1 MAFENIELV
10 DRDYENCSKEA
21 MPRQIKTRSLSFR
34 NIVEK
39 FRQFRIRRLERKM
52 EKIVDKTLSSDYS
65 KRKIADKLMSKSLK
79 LARLEEKIRILQKE
93 NVPSKFV
100 KSRAIKLRNYMMEN
114 TVKSAAGLYFVD
126 LDDSDVLGFVS
137 ADESALNNPESIAE
151 ADVPVEAPAVE
162 DNNSIDL
169 SSQVIDRDSLTDSIN
184 NEFSNL
190 ENGNELDSEGINND
204 TVSSVIENS
213 LSDVGNNSIN
223 DIVIP
228 EEGNNNNN
236 NNLVSALKDIGVVPE
251 EEGNITVSEATD
263 NPELN
268 NSVVVPEEEGNIT
281 VSEATDNPELNNSV
295 VAPEKEGNITV
306 SEATDNPELN
316 NSVVAPEEEGNKTVS
331 EATDNPELNNSV
343 VVPEVAPTI
352 EETATDTNNEI
363 SKETVES
370 VINDTLVDV
379 SDDVKDDGATFVSP
393 EEVSMVV
400 GNNDI
405 ADQADSSESIED
417 SLSED
422 VSTVVSEDT
431 ISDKN
436 ADEEAISSDKIK
448 QFMDSAFKNVSKSE
462 VSNVNP
468 EKFDENG
475 GIRFKHHYTPMTDA
489 EIAESRNKINSL
501 EDFVPEKNDEAIANL
516 FTSLGDSSTESD
528 DRSMPVIVESRV
540 DEAGDENGITD
551 YTFEDSSSVEVE
563 PEKED
568 SDAAVIDVSETR
580 QSKISEFN
588 KLKDKILEL
597 REKSSAVSKDKIDA
611 QTSAREIALKAEEAK
626 KKAEQSDAD
635 LQNKVEQMRRYCEGL
650 EQDCENTIRETS
662 QIQDDIKNNSSII
675 EMQED
680 KYDENTRMIDE
691 IDRLMGSEEISGPR
705 KK

>member
-65 KRKIADKLMSKSLK
+65 KSKIADKLMSKSLK

-93 NVPSKFV
+93 NIPSKFV

-213 LSDVGNNSIN
+213 LSDVDNNSIN

-228 EEGNNNNN
+228 EENNN

-251 EEGNITVSEATD
+251 EEGNR
-263 NPELN
+263 
-268 NSVVVPEEEGNIT
+268 
-281 VSEATDNPELNNSV
+281 
-295 VAPEKEGNITV
+295 
-306 SEATDNPELN
+306 
-316 NSVVAPEEEGNKTVS
+316 TVS

-379 SDDVKDDGATFVSP
+379 ADDVKDDGATFVSP

-400 GNNDI
+400 GNNDV
-405 ADQADSSESIED
+405 AEQVDTSESIDDSLNEDISTVGPEDIKSDENVEFVED
-417 SLSED
+417 S
-422 VSTVVSEDT
+422 
-431 ISDKN
+431 KG
-436 ADEEAISSDKIK
+436 DEINSDKIK
-448 QFMDSAFKNVSKSE
+448 EFMDSAFRNVSKSE
-462 VSNVNP
+462 ASAINP

-475 GIRFKHHYTPMTDA
+475 GIRFKYHYTPMTDD
-489 EIAESRNKINSL
+489 EIAESREKINSL

-516 FTSLGDSSTESD
+516 FTSLGDSTTESD
-528 DRSMPVIVESRV
+528 DRSMPVIVESRSDDV
-540 DEAGDENGITD
+540 ETEKDIAD
-551 YTFEDSSSVEVE
+551 YTFEDTSSVEVE

-626 KKAEQSDAD
+626 KKAEKSDAD

>member
-65 KRKIADKLMSKSLK
+65 KSKIADKLMSKSLK

-93 NVPSKFV
+93 NIPSKFV

-184 NEFSNL
+184 NEFNNL

-213 LSDVGNNSIN
+213 LSDVDNNSIN

-228 EEGNNNNN
+228 EENNN

-251 EEGNITVSEATD
+251 EEGN
-263 NPELN
+263 
-268 NSVVVPEEEGNIT
+268 
-281 VSEATDNPELNNSV
+281 
-295 VAPEKEGNITV
+295 
-306 SEATDNPELN
+306 
-316 NSVVAPEEEGNKTVS
+316 KTVS
-331 EATDNPELNNSV
+331 EAIDNPELNNSV

-379 SDDVKDDGATFVSP
+379 ADDVKDDGATFVSP

-400 GNNDI
+400 GNNDV
-405 ADQADSSESIED
+405 AEQVDTSESIDDSLNEDISTVGPEDIKSDENVEFVED
-417 SLSED
+417 S
-422 VSTVVSEDT
+422 
-431 ISDKN
+431 KG
-436 ADEEAISSDKIK
+436 DEINSDKIK
-448 QFMDSAFKNVSKSE
+448 EFMDSAFRNVSKSE
-462 VSNVNP
+462 ASAINP

-475 GIRFKHHYTPMTDA
+475 GIRFKYHYTPMTDD
-489 EIAESRNKINSL
+489 EIAESREKINSL

-516 FTSLGDSSTESD
+516 FTSLGDSTTESD
-528 DRSMPVIVESRV
+528 DRSMPVIVESRSDDV
-540 DEAGDENGITD
+540 ETEKDIAD
-551 YTFEDSSSVEVE
+551 YTFEDTSSVEVE

>member
-213 LSDVGNNSIN
+213 LSDVDNNSIN

-251 EEGNITVSEATD
+251 EEGN
-263 NPELN
+263 
-268 NSVVVPEEEGNIT
+268 
-281 VSEATDNPELNNSV
+281 
-295 VAPEKEGNITV
+295 
-306 SEATDNPELN
+306 
-316 NSVVAPEEEGNKTVS
+316 KTVS
-331 EATDNPELNNSV
+331 EAIDNPELNNSV

-379 SDDVKDDGATFVSP
+379 ADDVKDDGATFVSP

-400 GNNDI
+400 GNNDV
-405 ADQADSSESIED
+405 AEQVDTSESIDDSLNEDISTVGPEDIKSDENVEFVED
-417 SLSED
+417 S
-422 VSTVVSEDT
+422 
-431 ISDKN
+431 KG
-436 ADEEAISSDKIK
+436 DEINSDKIK
-448 QFMDSAFKNVSKSE
+448 EFMDSAFRNVSKSE
-462 VSNVNP
+462 ASAINP

-475 GIRFKHHYTPMTDA
+475 GIRFKYHYTPMTDD
-489 EIAESRNKINSL
+489 EIAESREKINSL

>member
-1 MAFENIELV
+1 MMLLRQDINDNFLNLFTKVLENE
-10 DRDYENCSKEA
+10 
-21 MPRQIKTRSLSFR
+21 P
-34 NIVEK
+34 
-39 FRQFRIRRLERKM
+39 
-52 EKIVDKTLSSDYS
+52 
-65 KRKIADKLMSKSLK
+65 
-79 LARLEEKIRILQKE
+79 
-93 NVPSKFV
+93 
-100 KSRAIKLRNYMMEN
+100 
-114 TVKSAAGLYFVD
+114 
-126 LDDSDVLGFVS
+126 
-137 ADESALNNPESIAE
+137 
-151 ADVPVEAPAVE
+151 
-162 DNNSIDL
+162 
-169 SSQVIDRDSLTDSIN
+169 
-184 NEFSNL
+184 L
-190 ENGNELDSEGINND
+190 ENGNKLDSEGINND

-236 NNLVSALKDIGVVPE
+236 NLVSALKDIGVVPE
-251 EEGNITVSEATD
+251 E
-263 NPELN
+263 
-268 NSVVVPEEEGNIT
+268 
-281 VSEATDNPELNNSV
+281 
-295 VAPEKEGNITV
+295 EGNITV

-400 GNNDI
+400 GNNDV
-405 ADQADSSESIED
+405 AEQVDTSESIDDSLNEDISTVGPEDIKSDENVEFVED
-417 SLSED
+417 S
-422 VSTVVSEDT
+422 
-431 ISDKN
+431 KG
-436 ADEEAISSDKIK
+436 DEINSDKIK
-448 QFMDSAFKNVSKSE
+448 EFMDSAFRNVSKSE
-462 VSNVNP
+462 ASAINP

-475 GIRFKHHYTPMTDA
+475 GIRFKYHYTPMTDD
-489 EIAESRNKINSL
+489 EIAESREKINSL
-501 EDFVPEKNDEAIANL
+501 EDFVPKKQSNEAIADIFATLAGNAN
-516 FTSLGDSSTESD
+516 GQ
-528 DRSMPVIVESRV
+528 RSIPVIVESRSDDV
-540 DEAGDENGITD
+540 ETEKDIAD
-551 YTFEDSSSVEVE
+551 YTFEDTSSVEVE

>member
-65 KRKIADKLMSKSLK
+65 KSKIADKLMSKSLK

-93 NVPSKFV
+93 NIPSKFV

-184 NEFSNL
+184 NEFNNL

-213 LSDVGNNSIN
+213 LSDVDNNSIN

-251 EEGNITVSEATD
+251 E
-263 NPELN
+263 
-268 NSVVVPEEEGNIT
+268 
-281 VSEATDNPELNNSV
+281 
-295 VAPEKEGNITV
+295 EGNITV

>member
-34 NIVEK
+34 NIVDT

-52 EKIVDKTLSSDYS
+52 EKIVDKTLSYDYS
-65 KRKIADKLMSKSLK
+65 KSKLADKLMSKSLK
-79 LARLEEKIRILQKE
+79 LAKFEEKIRILQRE
-93 NVPSKFV
+93 NVPSRFV

-126 LDDSDVLGFVS
+126 LDDSDVLRFVS
-137 ADESALNNPESIAE
+137 ADEGALNNSESVAK
-151 ADVPVEAPAVE
+151 ADIPVEVPADE

-169 SSQVIDRDSLTDSIN
+169 SSQVIDRESLTDSIN
-184 NEFSNL
+184 NEFNNL
-190 ENGNELDSEGINND
+190 ENGDELDSEKINND

-213 LSDVGNNSIN
+213 LSNVDNNSIN
-223 DIVIP
+223 DIVVP
-228 EEGNNNNN
+228 EGND
-236 NNLVSALKDIGVVPE
+236 NNLVSALKDIGVVTE
-251 EEGNITVSEATD
+251 EEDRPVFEVTD
-263 NPELN
+263 NPEF
-268 NSVVVPEEEGNIT
+268 S
-281 VSEATDNPELNNSV
+281 D
-295 VAPEKEGNITV
+295 
-306 SEATDNPELN
+306 
-316 NSVVAPEEEGNKTVS
+316 
-331 EATDNPELNNSV
+331 SV

-352 EETATDTNNEI
+352 EEIAADTNNEI

-379 SDDVKDDGATFVSP
+379 SDDVKDDGLTFVSP

-400 GNNDI
+400 GKNDT
-405 ADQADSSESIED
+405 AEQVDASESID
-417 SLSED
+417 NSLSED
-422 VSTVVSEDT
+422 ISTITSEEPKVEEN
-431 ISDKN
+431 SDFAKFLY
-436 ADEEAISSDKIK
+436 DSKEENIDSEKIK
-448 QFMDSAFKNVSKSE
+448 QFMEEAFKNVSKSE

-475 GIRFKHHYTPMTDA
+475 GIRFKYHYTPMTDA
-489 EIAESRNKINSL
+489 EIVESRDKIDSL
-501 EDFVPEKNDEAIANL
+501 KDFVPKKSDEVIANI
-516 FTSLGDSSTESD
+516 FNSLNDSPAEDERT
-528 DRSMPVIVESRV
+528 MPVIVEPRTE
-540 DEAGDENGITD
+540 EAGDENEITD
-551 YTFEDSSSVEVE
+551 YTFEDASSVDFET
-563 PEKED
+563 EKD
-568 SDAAVIDVSETR
+568 DTDADVIDVSETR

-611 QTSAREIALKAEEAK
+611 QTSAREIAIKVEEAR
-626 KKAEQSDAD
+626 KKAEKSDAD

-650 EQDCENTIRETS
+650 EQDCENTIRETN

-691 IDRLMGSEEISGPR
+691 IDRLMASEEISGP
-705 KK
+705 KIK

>member
-34 NIVEK
+34 NIVDT

-52 EKIVDKTLSSDYS
+52 EKIVDKTLSYDYS
-65 KRKIADKLMSKSLK
+65 KSKLADKLMSKSLK
-79 LARLEEKIRILQKE
+79 LAKFEEKIRILQRE
-93 NVPSKFV
+93 NVPSRFV

-126 LDDSDVLGFVS
+126 LDDSDVLRFVS
-137 ADESALNNPESIAE
+137 ADEGALNNSESVAK
-151 ADVPVEAPAVE
+151 ADIPVEVPADE

-169 SSQVIDRDSLTDSIN
+169 SSQVIDRESLTDSIN
-184 NEFSNL
+184 NEFNNL
-190 ENGNELDSEGINND
+190 ENGDELDSEKINND

-213 LSDVGNNSIN
+213 LSNVDNNSIN
-223 DIVIP
+223 DIVVP
-228 EEGNNNNN
+228 EGND
-236 NNLVSALKDIGVVPE
+236 NNLVSALKDIGVVTE
-251 EEGNITVSEATD
+251 EEERPVFEVTD
-263 NPELN
+263 NPEF
-268 NSVVVPEEEGNIT
+268 S
-281 VSEATDNPELNNSV
+281 D
-295 VAPEKEGNITV
+295 
-306 SEATDNPELN
+306 
-316 NSVVAPEEEGNKTVS
+316 
-331 EATDNPELNNSV
+331 SV

-352 EETATDTNNEI
+352 EEIAADTNNEI

-379 SDDVKDDGATFVSP
+379 SDDVKDDGLTFVSP

-400 GNNDI
+400 GKNDT
-405 ADQADSSESIED
+405 AEQVDASESID
-417 SLSED
+417 NSLSED
-422 VSTVVSEDT
+422 ISTITSEEPKVEEN
-431 ISDKN
+431 SDFAKFLY
-436 ADEEAISSDKIK
+436 DSKEENIDSEKIK
-448 QFMDSAFKNVSKSE
+448 QFMEEAFKNVSKSE

-475 GIRFKHHYTPMTDA
+475 GIRFKYHYTPMTDA
-489 EIAESRNKINSL
+489 EIVESRDKIDSLKDFAPKKTDEGIANIFNSL
-501 EDFVPEKNDEAIANL
+501 NDSPAEDER
-516 FTSLGDSSTESD
+516 T
-528 DRSMPVIVESRV
+528 MPVIVEPRTE
-540 DEAGDENGITD
+540 EAGDENEITD
-551 YTFEDSSSVEVE
+551 YTFEDASSVDFET
-563 PEKED
+563 EKD
-568 SDAAVIDVSETR
+568 DTDADVIDVSETR

-611 QTSAREIALKAEEAK
+611 QTSAREIAIKAEEAR
-626 KKAEQSDAD
+626 KKAEKSDAD

-650 EQDCENTIRETS
+650 EQDCENTIRETN

-691 IDRLMGSEEISGPR
+691 IDRLMASEEISGP
-705 KK
+705 KIK

>member
-65 KRKIADKLMSKSLK
+65 KSKIADKLMSKSLK

-93 NVPSKFV
+93 NIPSKFV

-184 NEFSNL
+184 NEFNNL

-213 LSDVGNNSIN
+213 LSDVDNNSIN

-228 EEGNNNNN
+228 EENNN
-236 NNLVSALKDIGVVPE
+236 NNLASALKDIGVVPE
-251 EEGNITVSEATD
+251 EEGNR
-263 NPELN
+263 
-268 NSVVVPEEEGNIT
+268 
-281 VSEATDNPELNNSV
+281 
-295 VAPEKEGNITV
+295 
-306 SEATDNPELN
+306 
-316 NSVVAPEEEGNKTVS
+316 TVS

-379 SDDVKDDGATFVSP
+379 ADDVKDDGATFVSP

-400 GNNDI
+400 GNNDV
-405 ADQADSSESIED
+405 AEQVDTSESIDDSLNEDISTVGPEDIKSDENVEFVED
-417 SLSED
+417 S
-422 VSTVVSEDT
+422 
-431 ISDKN
+431 KG
-436 ADEEAISSDKIK
+436 DEINSDKIK
-448 QFMDSAFKNVSKSE
+448 EFMDSAFRNVSKSE
-462 VSNVNP
+462 ASAINP

-475 GIRFKHHYTPMTDA
+475 GIRFKYHYTPMTDD
-489 EIAESRNKINSL
+489 EIAESREKINSL

-516 FTSLGDSSTESD
+516 FTSLGDSTTESD
-528 DRSMPVIVESRV
+528 DRSMPVIVESRSDDV
-540 DEAGDENGITD
+540 ETEKDIAD
-551 YTFEDSSSVEVE
+551 YTFEDTSSVEVE

-626 KKAEQSDAD
+626 KKAEKSDAD

>member
-65 KRKIADKLMSKSLK
+65 KSKIADKLMSKSLK

-93 NVPSKFV
+93 NIPSKFV

-213 LSDVGNNSIN
+213 LSDVDNNSIN

-228 EEGNNNNN
+228 KENNN

-251 EEGNITVSEATD
+251 EEGNR
-263 NPELN
+263 
-268 NSVVVPEEEGNIT
+268 
-281 VSEATDNPELNNSV
+281 
-295 VAPEKEGNITV
+295 
-306 SEATDNPELN
+306 
-316 NSVVAPEEEGNKTVS
+316 TVS

-379 SDDVKDDGATFVSP
+379 ADDVKDDGATFVSP

-400 GNNDI
+400 GNNDV
-405 ADQADSSESIED
+405 AEQVDTSESIDDSLNEDISTVGPEDIKSDENVEFVED
-417 SLSED
+417 S
-422 VSTVVSEDT
+422 
-431 ISDKN
+431 KG
-436 ADEEAISSDKIK
+436 DEINSDKIK
-448 QFMDSAFKNVSKSE
+448 EFMDSAFRNVSKSE
-462 VSNVNP
+462 ASAINP

-475 GIRFKHHYTPMTDA
+475 GIRFKYHYTPMTDD
-489 EIAESRNKINSL
+489 EIAESREKINSL

-516 FTSLGDSSTESD
+516 FTSLGDSTTESD
-528 DRSMPVIVESRV
+528 DRSMPVIVESRSDDV
-540 DEAGDENGITD
+540 ETEKDIAD
-551 YTFEDSSSVEVE
+551 YTFEDTSSVEVE

>member
-65 KRKIADKLMSKSLK
+65 KSKIADKLMSKSLK

-93 NVPSKFV
+93 NIPSKFV

-184 NEFSNL
+184 NEFNNL

-213 LSDVGNNSIN
+213 LSGVDNNSIN

-228 EEGNNNNN
+228 EENP
-236 NNLVSALKDIGVVPE
+236 NNLASALKDIGVVPE
-251 EEGNITVSEATD
+251 EEGNR
-263 NPELN
+263 
-268 NSVVVPEEEGNIT
+268 
-281 VSEATDNPELNNSV
+281 
-295 VAPEKEGNITV
+295 
-306 SEATDNPELN
+306 
-316 NSVVAPEEEGNKTVS
+316 TVS

>member
-65 KRKIADKLMSKSLK
+65 KSKIADKLMSKSLK

-93 NVPSKFV
+93 NIPSKFV

-213 LSDVGNNSIN
+213 LSDVDNNSIN

-228 EEGNNNNN
+228 EEKNNNN

-251 EEGNITVSEATD
+251 EEGNR
-263 NPELN
+263 
-268 NSVVVPEEEGNIT
+268 
-281 VSEATDNPELNNSV
+281 
-295 VAPEKEGNITV
+295 
-306 SEATDNPELN
+306 
-316 NSVVAPEEEGNKTVS
+316 TVS

-379 SDDVKDDGATFVSP
+379 ADDVKDDGATFVSP

-400 GNNDI
+400 GNNDV
-405 ADQADSSESIED
+405 AEQVDTSESIDDSLNEDISTVGPEDIKSDENVEFVED
-417 SLSED
+417 S
-422 VSTVVSEDT
+422 
-431 ISDKN
+431 KG
-436 ADEEAISSDKIK
+436 DEINSDKIK
-448 QFMDSAFKNVSKSE
+448 EFMDSAFRNVSKSE
-462 VSNVNP
+462 ASAINP

-475 GIRFKHHYTPMTDA
+475 GIRFKYHYTPMTDD
-489 EIAESRNKINSL
+489 EIAESREKINSL

-516 FTSLGDSSTESD
+516 FTSLGDSTTESD
-528 DRSMPVIVESRV
+528 DRSMPVIVESRSDDV
-540 DEAGDENGITD
+540 ETEKDIAD
-551 YTFEDSSSVEVE
+551 YTFEDTSSVEVE

-626 KKAEQSDAD
+626 KKAEKSDAD

>member
-65 KRKIADKLMSKSLK
+65 KSKIADKLMSKSLK

-93 NVPSKFV
+93 NIPSKFV

-184 NEFSNL
+184 NEFNNL
-190 ENGNELDSEGINND
+190 ENCNKLDSEGINND

-213 LSDVGNNSIN
+213 LSDVDNNSIN

-228 EEGNNNNN
+228 EEKNNNNNN

-251 EEGNITVSEATD
+251 EEGN
-263 NPELN
+263 
-268 NSVVVPEEEGNIT
+268 
-281 VSEATDNPELNNSV
+281 
-295 VAPEKEGNITV
+295 
-306 SEATDNPELN
+306 
-316 NSVVAPEEEGNKTVS
+316 KTVS
-331 EATDNPELNNSV
+331 EAIDNPELNNSV

-379 SDDVKDDGATFVSP
+379 ADDVKDDGATFVSP

-400 GNNDI
+400 GNNDV
-405 ADQADSSESIED
+405 AEQVDTSESIDDSLNEDISTVGPEDIKSDENVEFVED
-417 SLSED
+417 S
-422 VSTVVSEDT
+422 
-431 ISDKN
+431 KG
-436 ADEEAISSDKIK
+436 DEINSDKIK
-448 QFMDSAFKNVSKSE
+448 EFMDSAFRNVSKSE
-462 VSNVNP
+462 ASAINP

-475 GIRFKHHYTPMTDA
+475 GIRFKYHYTPMTDD
-489 EIAESRNKINSL
+489 EIAESREKINSL

-516 FTSLGDSSTESD
+516 FTSLGDSTTESD
-528 DRSMPVIVESRV
+528 DRSMPVIVESRSDDV
-540 DEAGDENGITD
+540 ETEKDIAD
-551 YTFEDSSSVEVE
+551 YTFEDTSSVEVE

>member
-65 KRKIADKLMSKSLK
+65 KSKIADKLMSKSLK

-93 NVPSKFV
+93 NIPSKFV

-184 NEFSNL
+184 NEFNNL

-213 LSDVGNNSIN
+213 LSDVDNNSIN

-228 EEGNNNNN
+228 EENNN
-236 NNLVSALKDIGVVPE
+236 NNLASALKDIGVVPE
-251 EEGNITVSEATD
+251 EEGNR
-263 NPELN
+263 
-268 NSVVVPEEEGNIT
+268 
-281 VSEATDNPELNNSV
+281 
-295 VAPEKEGNITV
+295 
-306 SEATDNPELN
+306 
-316 NSVVAPEEEGNKTVS
+316 TVS

-379 SDDVKDDGATFVSP
+379 ADDVKDDGATFVSP

-400 GNNDI
+400 GNNDV
-405 ADQADSSESIED
+405 AEQVDTSESIDDSLNEDISTVGPEDIKSDENVEFVED
-417 SLSED
+417 S
-422 VSTVVSEDT
+422 
-431 ISDKN
+431 KG
-436 ADEEAISSDKIK
+436 DEINSDKIK
-448 QFMDSAFKNVSKSE
+448 EFMDSAFRNVSKSE
-462 VSNVNP
+462 ASAINP

-475 GIRFKHHYTPMTDA
+475 GIRFKYHYTPMTDD
-489 EIAESRNKINSL
+489 EIAESREKINSL

>member
-184 NEFSNL
+184 NEFNNL
-190 ENGNELDSEGINND
+190 ENGNKLDSEGINND

-228 EEGNNNNN
+228 EEGNNN

-268 NSVVVPEEEGNIT
+268 NSVVVPEE
-281 VSEATDNPELNNSV
+281 
-295 VAPEKEGNITV
+295 EGNITV

-370 VINDTLVDV
+370 VINDTLVDA

-405 ADQADSSESIED
+405 ADQVDSSESIED
-417 SLSED
+417 SLSEG

-501 EDFVPEKNDEAIANL
+501 VDFVPKKQSNEAIADIFATLAGNAN
-516 FTSLGDSSTESD
+516 GQ
-528 DRSMPVIVESRV
+528 RSIPVIVESRSDDV
-540 DEAGDENGITD
+540 ETEKDIAD
-551 YTFEDSSSVEVE
+551 YTFEDTSSIEIES
-563 PEKED
+563 EKDET
-568 SDAAVIDVSETR
+568 DAAVIDVSDSR

-588 KLKDKILEL
+588 KLKDKILQL
-597 REKSSAVSKDKIDA
+597 KEKSSTVSRDKIDA
-611 QTSAREIALKAEEAK
+611 QTSAREIAIRAEDAK
-626 KKAEQSDAD
+626 KKAAQSDAD
-635 LQNKVEQMRRYCEGL
+635 LQSKVEQMRRYCEGL
-650 EQDCENTIRETS
+650 EQDCENTIKET
-662 QIQDDIKNNSSII
+662 QQLQDDIRNNTSII
-675 EMQED
+675 EKQED
-680 KYDENTRMIDE
+680 KYDENIRMIGE
-691 IDRLMGSEEISGPR
+691 IDRLMGSEEVSGPR

>member
-65 KRKIADKLMSKSLK
+65 KSKIADKLMSKSLK

-93 NVPSKFV
+93 NIPSKFV

-184 NEFSNL
+184 NEFNNL

-213 LSDVGNNSIN
+213 LSDVDNNSIN

-228 EEGNNNNN
+228 EEKNNNNNN

-251 EEGNITVSEATD
+251 EEGN
-263 NPELN
+263 
-268 NSVVVPEEEGNIT
+268 
-281 VSEATDNPELNNSV
+281 
-295 VAPEKEGNITV
+295 
-306 SEATDNPELN
+306 
-316 NSVVAPEEEGNKTVS
+316 KTVS
-331 EATDNPELNNSV
+331 EAIDNPELNNSV

-363 SKETVES
+363 SKETLES

-400 GNNDI
+400 GNNDV
-405 ADQADSSESIED
+405 AEQVDTSESIDDSLNEDISTVGPEDIKSDENVEFVED
-417 SLSED
+417 S
-422 VSTVVSEDT
+422 
-431 ISDKN
+431 KG
-436 ADEEAISSDKIK
+436 DEINSDKIK
-448 QFMDSAFKNVSKSE
+448 EFMDSAFRNVSKSE
-462 VSNVNP
+462 ASAINP

-475 GIRFKHHYTPMTDA
+475 GIRFKYHYTPMTDD
-489 EIAESRNKINSL
+489 EIAESREKINSL

-516 FTSLGDSSTESD
+516 FTSLGDSTTESD
-528 DRSMPVIVESRV
+528 DRSMPVIVESRSDDV
-540 DEAGDENGITD
+540 ETEKDIAD
-551 YTFEDSSSVEVE
+551 YTFEDTSSVEVE

-626 KKAEQSDAD
+626 EKAEQSDAD

>member
-65 KRKIADKLMSKSLK
+65 KSKIADKLMSKSLK

-93 NVPSKFV
+93 NIPSKFV

-184 NEFSNL
+184 NEFNNL

-213 LSDVGNNSIN
+213 LSDVDNNSIN

-228 EEGNNNNN
+228 EEKNNNNNN

-251 EEGNITVSEATD
+251 EEGNR
-263 NPELN
+263 
-268 NSVVVPEEEGNIT
+268 T

-400 GNNDI
+400 GNNDV
-405 ADQADSSESIED
+405 AEQVDTSESIDDSLNEDISTVGPEDIKSDENVEFVED
-417 SLSED
+417 S
-422 VSTVVSEDT
+422 
-431 ISDKN
+431 KG
-436 ADEEAISSDKIK
+436 DEINSDKIK
-448 QFMDSAFKNVSKSE
+448 EFMDSAFRNVSKSE
-462 VSNVNP
+462 ASAINP

-475 GIRFKHHYTPMTDA
+475 GIRFKYHYTPMTDD
-489 EIAESRNKINSL
+489 EIAESREKINSL

-516 FTSLGDSSTESD
+516 FTSLGDSTTESD
-528 DRSMPVIVESRV
+528 DRSMPVIVESRSDDV
-540 DEAGDENGITD
+540 ETEKDIAD
-551 YTFEDSSSVEVE
+551 YTFEDTSSVEVE

>member
-65 KRKIADKLMSKSLK
+65 KSKIADKLMSKSLK

-93 NVPSKFV
+93 NIPSKFV

-184 NEFSNL
+184 NEFNNL

-213 LSDVGNNSIN
+213 LSDVDNNSIN

-228 EEGNNNNN
+228 KENNN

-251 EEGNITVSEATD
+251 EEGN
-263 NPELN
+263 
-268 NSVVVPEEEGNIT
+268 
-281 VSEATDNPELNNSV
+281 
-295 VAPEKEGNITV
+295 
-306 SEATDNPELN
+306 
-316 NSVVAPEEEGNKTVS
+316 KTVS
-331 EATDNPELNNSV
+331 EAIDNPELNNSV

-379 SDDVKDDGATFVSP
+379 ADDVKDDGATFVSP

-400 GNNDI
+400 GNNDV
-405 ADQADSSESIED
+405 AEQVDTSESIDDSLNEDISTVGPEDIKSDENVEFVED
-417 SLSED
+417 S
-422 VSTVVSEDT
+422 
-431 ISDKN
+431 KG
-436 ADEEAISSDKIK
+436 DEINSDKIK
-448 QFMDSAFKNVSKSE
+448 EFMDSAFRNVSKSE
-462 VSNVNP
+462 ASAINP

-475 GIRFKHHYTPMTDA
+475 GIRFKYHYTPMTDD
-489 EIAESRNKINSL
+489 EIAESREKINSL

-516 FTSLGDSSTESD
+516 FTSLGDSTTESD
-528 DRSMPVIVESRV
+528 DRSMPVIVESRSDDV
-540 DEAGDENGITD
+540 ETEKDIAD
-551 YTFEDSSSVEVE
+551 YTFEDTSSVEVE

>member
-184 NEFSNL
+184 NEFNNL
-190 ENGNELDSEGINND
+190 ENGNKLDSEGINND

-236 NNLVSALKDIGVVPE
+236 LVSALKDIGVVPE
-251 EEGNITVSEATD
+251 EEGNI
-263 NPELN
+263 
-268 NSVVVPEEEGNIT
+268 
-281 VSEATDNPELNNSV
+281 
-295 VAPEKEGNITV
+295 
-306 SEATDNPELN
+306 
-316 NSVVAPEEEGNKTVS
+316 TVS

-370 VINDTLVDV
+370 VINDTLVDA

-405 ADQADSSESIED
+405 ADQVDSSESIED
-417 SLSED
+417 SLSEG

-501 EDFVPEKNDEAIANL
+501 VDFVPKKQSNEAIADIFATLAGNAN
-516 FTSLGDSSTESD
+516 GQ
-528 DRSMPVIVESRV
+528 RSIPVIVESRSDDV
-540 DEAGDENGITD
+540 ETEKDIAD
-551 YTFEDSSSVEVE
+551 YTFEDTSSIEIES
-563 PEKED
+563 EKDET
-568 SDAAVIDVSETR
+568 DAAVIDVSDSR

-588 KLKDKILEL
+588 KLKDKILQL
-597 REKSSAVSKDKIDA
+597 KEKSSTVSRDKIDA
-611 QTSAREIALKAEEAK
+611 QTSAREIAIRAEDAK
-626 KKAEQSDAD
+626 KKAAQSDAD
-635 LQNKVEQMRRYCEGL
+635 LQSKVEQMRRYCEGL
-650 EQDCENTIRETS
+650 EQDCENTIKET
-662 QIQDDIKNNSSII
+662 QQLQDDIRNNTSII
-675 EMQED
+675 EKQED
-680 KYDENTRMIDE
+680 KYDENIRMIGE
-691 IDRLMGSEEISGPR
+691 IDRLMGSEEVSGPR

>member
-93 NVPSKFV
+93 NIPSKFV

-184 NEFSNL
+184 NEFNNL

-236 NNLVSALKDIGVVPE
+236 LVSALKDIGVVPE
-251 EEGNITVSEATD
+251 EEGNR
-263 NPELN
+263 
-268 NSVVVPEEEGNIT
+268 T

-295 VAPEKEGNITV
+295 VAPEEEGNITV

-379 SDDVKDDGATFVSP
+379 ADDVKDDGATFVSP

-400 GNNDI
+400 GNNDV
-405 ADQADSSESIED
+405 AEQVDTSESIDDSLNEDISTVGPEDIKSDENVEFVED
-417 SLSED
+417 S
-422 VSTVVSEDT
+422 
-431 ISDKN
+431 KG
-436 ADEEAISSDKIK
+436 DEINSDKIK
-448 QFMDSAFKNVSKSE
+448 EFMDSAFRNVSKSE
-462 VSNVNP
+462 ASAINP

-475 GIRFKHHYTPMTDA
+475 GIRFKYHYTPMTDA

-501 EDFVPEKNDEAIANL
+501 VDFVPKKQSNEAIADIFATLAGNAN
-516 FTSLGDSSTESD
+516 GQ
-528 DRSMPVIVESRV
+528 RSMPVIVESRSDDV
-540 DEAGDENGITD
+540 ETEKDIAD
-551 YTFEDSSSVEVE
+551 YTFEDTSSVEVE

-626 KKAEQSDAD
+626 KKAEKSDAD

>member
-65 KRKIADKLMSKSLK
+65 KSKIADKLMSKSLK

-93 NVPSKFV
+93 NIPSKFV

-184 NEFSNL
+184 NEFNNL

-213 LSDVGNNSIN
+213 LSGVDNNSIN

-228 EEGNNNNN
+228 EENNN
-236 NNLVSALKDIGVVPE
+236 NNLASALKDIGVVPE
-251 EEGNITVSEATD
+251 EEGNR
-263 NPELN
+263 
-268 NSVVVPEEEGNIT
+268 
-281 VSEATDNPELNNSV
+281 
-295 VAPEKEGNITV
+295 
-306 SEATDNPELN
+306 
-316 NSVVAPEEEGNKTVS
+316 TVS

-379 SDDVKDDGATFVSP
+379 ADDVKDDGATFVSP

-400 GNNDI
+400 GNNDV
-405 ADQADSSESIED
+405 AEQVDTSESIDDSLNEDISTVGPEDIKSDENVGFVED
-417 SLSED
+417 SKED
-422 VSTVVSEDT
+422 E
-431 ISDKN
+431 IN
-436 ADEEAISSDKIK
+436 SDKIK
-448 QFMDSAFKNVSKSE
+448 EFMDGAFRNVSKSE
-462 VSNVNP
+462 ASVINP

-475 GIRFKHHYTPMTDA
+475 GIRFKYHYTPMTDD
-489 EIAESRNKINSL
+489 EIAESREKINSL

>member
-34 NIVEK
+34 NIVDT

-52 EKIVDKTLSSDYS
+52 EKIVDKTLSYDYS
-65 KRKIADKLMSKSLK
+65 KSKLADKLMSKSLK
-79 LARLEEKIRILQKE
+79 LAKFEEKIRILQRE
-93 NVPSKFV
+93 NVPSRFV

-126 LDDSDVLGFVS
+126 LDDSDVLRFVS
-137 ADESALNNPESIAE
+137 TDEGALNNSESVAK
-151 ADVPVEAPAVE
+151 ADIPVEVPADE

-169 SSQVIDRDSLTDSIN
+169 SSQVIDRESLTDSIN
-184 NEFSNL
+184 NEFNNL
-190 ENGNELDSEGINND
+190 ENGDELDSEKINND

-213 LSDVGNNSIN
+213 LSNVDNNSIN
-223 DIVIP
+223 DIVVP
-228 EEGNNNNN
+228 EGND
-236 NNLVSALKDIGVVPE
+236 NNLVSALKDIGVVTE
-251 EEGNITVSEATD
+251 EEDRPVFEVTD
-263 NPELN
+263 NPEF
-268 NSVVVPEEEGNIT
+268 S
-281 VSEATDNPELNNSV
+281 D
-295 VAPEKEGNITV
+295 
-306 SEATDNPELN
+306 
-316 NSVVAPEEEGNKTVS
+316 
-331 EATDNPELNNSV
+331 SV

-352 EETATDTNNEI
+352 EEIAADTNNEI

-379 SDDVKDDGATFVSP
+379 SDDVKDDGLTFVSP

-400 GNNDI
+400 GKNDT
-405 ADQADSSESIED
+405 AEQVDASESID
-417 SLSED
+417 NSLSED
-422 VSTVVSEDT
+422 ISTITSEEPKVEEN
-431 ISDKN
+431 SDFAKFLY
-436 ADEEAISSDKIK
+436 DSKEENIDSEKIK
-448 QFMDSAFKNVSKSE
+448 QFMEEAFKNVSKSE

-475 GIRFKHHYTPMTDA
+475 GIRFKYHYTPMTDA
-489 EIAESRNKINSL
+489 EIVESRDKIDSFK
-501 EDFVPEKNDEAIANL
+501 DFVPKKSDEVIANI
-516 FTSLGDSSTESD
+516 FNSLNDSPAEDERT
-528 DRSMPVIVESRV
+528 MPVIVEPRTE
-540 DEAGDENGITD
+540 EAGDENEITD
-551 YTFEDSSSVEVE
+551 YTFEDASSVDFET
-563 PEKED
+563 EKD
-568 SDAAVIDVSETR
+568 DTDADVIDVSETR

-611 QTSAREIALKAEEAK
+611 QTSAREIAIKAEEAR
-626 KKAEQSDAD
+626 KKAEKSDAD

-650 EQDCENTIRETS
+650 EQDCENTIRETN

-691 IDRLMGSEEISGPR
+691 IDRLMASEEISGP
-705 KK
+705 KIK

>member
-93 NVPSKFV
+93 NIPSKFV

-184 NEFSNL
+184 NEFNNL

-236 NNLVSALKDIGVVPE
+236 LVSALKDIGVVPE
-251 EEGNITVSEATD
+251 EEGNR
-263 NPELN
+263 
-268 NSVVVPEEEGNIT
+268 
-281 VSEATDNPELNNSV
+281 
-295 VAPEKEGNITV
+295 
-306 SEATDNPELN
+306 
-316 NSVVAPEEEGNKTVS
+316 TVS

-379 SDDVKDDGATFVSP
+379 ADDVKDDGATFVSP

-400 GNNDI
+400 GNNDV
-405 ADQADSSESIED
+405 AEQVDTSESIDDSLNEDISTVGPEDIKSDENVEFVED
-417 SLSED
+417 S
-422 VSTVVSEDT
+422 
-431 ISDKN
+431 KG
-436 ADEEAISSDKIK
+436 DEINSDKIK
-448 QFMDSAFKNVSKSE
+448 EFMDSAFRNVSKSE
-462 VSNVNP
+462 ASAINP

-475 GIRFKHHYTPMTDA
+475 GIRFKYHYTPMTDA

-501 EDFVPEKNDEAIANL
+501 VDFVPKKQSNEAIADIFATLAGNAN
-516 FTSLGDSSTESD
+516 GQ
-528 DRSMPVIVESRV
+528 RSMPVIVESRSDDV
-540 DEAGDENGITD
+540 ETEKDIAD
-551 YTFEDSSSVEVE
+551 YTFEDTSSVEVE

-626 KKAEQSDAD
+626 KKAEKSDAD

>member
-65 KRKIADKLMSKSLK
+65 KSKIADKLMSKSLK

-93 NVPSKFV
+93 NIPSKFV

-184 NEFSNL
+184 NEFNNL

-213 LSDVGNNSIN
+213 LSDVDNNSIN

-228 EEGNNNNN
+228 EENNN

-251 EEGNITVSEATD
+251 EEGNR
-263 NPELN
+263 
-268 NSVVVPEEEGNIT
+268 
-281 VSEATDNPELNNSV
+281 
-295 VAPEKEGNITV
+295 
-306 SEATDNPELN
+306 
-316 NSVVAPEEEGNKTVS
+316 TVS

-379 SDDVKDDGATFVSP
+379 ADDVKDDGATFVSP

-400 GNNDI
+400 GNNDV
-405 ADQADSSESIED
+405 AEQVDTSESIDDSLNEDISTVGPEDIKSDENVEFVED
-417 SLSED
+417 S
-422 VSTVVSEDT
+422 
-431 ISDKN
+431 KG
-436 ADEEAISSDKIK
+436 DEINSDKIK
-448 QFMDSAFKNVSKSE
+448 EFMDSAFRNVSKSE
-462 VSNVNP
+462 ASAINP

-475 GIRFKHHYTPMTDA
+475 GIRFKYHYTPMTDD
-489 EIAESRNKINSL
+489 EIAESREKINSL

-516 FTSLGDSSTESD
+516 FTSLGDSTTESD
-528 DRSMPVIVESRV
+528 DRSMPVIVESRSDDV
-540 DEAGDENGITD
+540 ETEKDIAD
-551 YTFEDSSSVEVE
+551 YTFEDTSSVEVE

>member
-65 KRKIADKLMSKSLK
+65 KSKIADKLMSKSLK

-93 NVPSKFV
+93 NIPSKFV

-184 NEFSNL
+184 NEFNNL

-213 LSDVGNNSIN
+213 LSDVDNNSIN

-228 EEGNNNNN
+228 EENNN

-251 EEGNITVSEATD
+251 EEGNR
-263 NPELN
+263 
-268 NSVVVPEEEGNIT
+268 
-281 VSEATDNPELNNSV
+281 
-295 VAPEKEGNITV
+295 
-306 SEATDNPELN
+306 
-316 NSVVAPEEEGNKTVS
+316 TVS

-379 SDDVKDDGATFVSP
+379 ADDVKDDGATFVSP

-400 GNNDI
+400 GNNDV
-405 ADQADSSESIED
+405 AEQVDTSESIDDSLNEDISTVGPEDIKSDENVEFVED
-417 SLSED
+417 S
-422 VSTVVSEDT
+422 
-431 ISDKN
+431 KG
-436 ADEEAISSDKIK
+436 DEINSDKIK
-448 QFMDSAFKNVSKSE
+448 EFMDSAFRNVSKSE
-462 VSNVNP
+462 ASAINP

-475 GIRFKHHYTPMTDA
+475 GIRFKYHYTPMTDD
-489 EIAESRNKINSL
+489 EIAESREKINSL

-528 DRSMPVIVESRV
+528 DRSMPVIVESRSDDV
-540 DEAGDENGITD
+540 ETEKDIAD
-551 YTFEDSSSVEVE
+551 YTFEDTSSVEVE

-626 KKAEQSDAD
+626 KKAEKSDAD

>member
-65 KRKIADKLMSKSLK
+65 KSKIADKLMSKSLK

-93 NVPSKFV
+93 NIPSKFV

-184 NEFSNL
+184 NEFNNL

-213 LSDVGNNSIN
+213 LSDVDNNSIN

-228 EEGNNNNN
+228 
-236 NNLVSALKDIGVVPE
+236 
-251 EEGNITVSEATD
+251 
-263 NPELN
+263 
-268 NSVVVPEEEGNIT
+268 
-281 VSEATDNPELNNSV
+281 
-295 VAPEKEGNITV
+295 
-306 SEATDNPELN
+306 
-316 NSVVAPEEEGNKTVS
+316 
-331 EATDNPELNNSV
+331 PELNNSV

-379 SDDVKDDGATFVSP
+379 ADDVKDDGATFVSP

-400 GNNDI
+400 GNNDV
-405 ADQADSSESIED
+405 AEQVDTSESIDDSLNEDISTVGPEDIKSDENVEFVED
-417 SLSED
+417 S
-422 VSTVVSEDT
+422 
-431 ISDKN
+431 KG
-436 ADEEAISSDKIK
+436 DEINSDKIK
-448 QFMDSAFKNVSKSE
+448 EFMDSAFRNVSKSE
-462 VSNVNP
+462 ASAINP

-475 GIRFKHHYTPMTDA
+475 GIRFKYHYTPMTDD
-489 EIAESRNKINSL
+489 EIAESREKINSL

-516 FTSLGDSSTESD
+516 FTSLGDSTTESD
-528 DRSMPVIVESRV
+528 DRSMPVIVESRSDDV
-540 DEAGDENGITD
+540 ETEKDIAD
-551 YTFEDSSSVEVE
+551 YTFEDTSSVEVE

>member
-65 KRKIADKLMSKSLK
+65 KSKIADKLMSKSLK

-93 NVPSKFV
+93 NIPSKFV

-126 LDDSDVLGFVS
+126 LDASDVLGFVS

-184 NEFSNL
+184 NEFNNL
-190 ENGNELDSEGINND
+190 ENGNKLDSEGINND

-213 LSDVGNNSIN
+213 LSGVDNNSIN

-228 EEGNNNNN
+228 EENNN
-236 NNLVSALKDIGVVPE
+236 NNLASALKDIGVVPE
-251 EEGNITVSEATD
+251 EEGNR
-263 NPELN
+263 
-268 NSVVVPEEEGNIT
+268 
-281 VSEATDNPELNNSV
+281 
-295 VAPEKEGNITV
+295 
-306 SEATDNPELN
+306 
-316 NSVVAPEEEGNKTVS
+316 TVS

-379 SDDVKDDGATFVSP
+379 ADDVKDDGATFVSP

-475 GIRFKHHYTPMTDA
+475 GIRFKYHYTPMTDD
-489 EIAESRNKINSL
+489 EIAESREKINSL

-626 KKAEQSDAD
+626 KKAEKSDAD

>member
-65 KRKIADKLMSKSLK
+65 KSKIADKLMSKSLK

-93 NVPSKFV
+93 NIPSKFV

-184 NEFSNL
+184 NEFNNL

-213 LSDVGNNSIN
+213 LSDVDNNSIN

-228 EEGNNNNN
+228 EENNN

-251 EEGNITVSEATD
+251 EEGNI
-263 NPELN
+263 
-268 NSVVVPEEEGNIT
+268 
-281 VSEATDNPELNNSV
+281 
-295 VAPEKEGNITV
+295 
-306 SEATDNPELN
+306 
-316 NSVVAPEEEGNKTVS
+316 TVS

-379 SDDVKDDGATFVSP
+379 ADDVKDDGATFVSP

-400 GNNDI
+400 GNNDV
-405 ADQADSSESIED
+405 AEQVDTSESIDDSLNEDISTVGPEDIKSDENVGFVED
-417 SLSED
+417 SKED
-422 VSTVVSEDT
+422 E
-431 ISDKN
+431 IN
-436 ADEEAISSDKIK
+436 SDKIK
-448 QFMDSAFKNVSKSE
+448 EFMDGAFRNVSKSE
-462 VSNVNP
+462 ASVINP

-475 GIRFKHHYTPMTDA
+475 GIRFKYHYTPMTDD
-489 EIAESRNKINSL
+489 EIAESREKINSL

>member
-65 KRKIADKLMSKSLK
+65 KSKIADKLMSKSLK

-93 NVPSKFV
+93 NIPSKFV

-184 NEFSNL
+184 NEFNNL

-213 LSDVGNNSIN
+213 LSDVDNNSIN

-228 EEGNNNNN
+228 EENNN

-251 EEGNITVSEATD
+251 EEGN
-263 NPELN
+263 
-268 NSVVVPEEEGNIT
+268 
-281 VSEATDNPELNNSV
+281 
-295 VAPEKEGNITV
+295 
-306 SEATDNPELN
+306 
-316 NSVVAPEEEGNKTVS
+316 KTVS
-331 EATDNPELNNSV
+331 EAIDNPELNNSV

-379 SDDVKDDGATFVSP
+379 ADDVKDDGATFVSP

-400 GNNDI
+400 GNNDV
-405 ADQADSSESIED
+405 AEQVDTSESIDDSLNEDISTVGPEDIKSDENVEFVED
-417 SLSED
+417 S
-422 VSTVVSEDT
+422 
-431 ISDKN
+431 KG
-436 ADEEAISSDKIK
+436 DEINSDKIK
-448 QFMDSAFKNVSKSE
+448 EFMDSAFRNVSKSE
-462 VSNVNP
+462 ASAINP

-475 GIRFKHHYTPMTDA
+475 GIRFKYHYTPMTDD
-489 EIAESRNKINSL
+489 EIAESREKINSL

-611 QTSAREIALKAEEAK
+611 QTSAREIAIKAEEAK

>member
-65 KRKIADKLMSKSLK
+65 KSKIADKLMSKSLK

-93 NVPSKFV
+93 NIPSKFV

-184 NEFSNL
+184 NEFNNL

-213 LSDVGNNSIN
+213 LSDVDNNSIN

-228 EEGNNNNN
+228 KENNN

-251 EEGNITVSEATD
+251 EEGN
-263 NPELN
+263 
-268 NSVVVPEEEGNIT
+268 
-281 VSEATDNPELNNSV
+281 
-295 VAPEKEGNITV
+295 
-306 SEATDNPELN
+306 
-316 NSVVAPEEEGNKTVS
+316 KTVS
-331 EATDNPELNNSV
+331 EAIDNPELNNSV

-379 SDDVKDDGATFVSP
+379 ADDVKDDGATFVSP

-400 GNNDI
+400 GNNDV
-405 ADQADSSESIED
+405 AEQVDTSESIDDSLNEDISTVGPEDIKSDENVEFVED
-417 SLSED
+417 S
-422 VSTVVSEDT
+422 
-431 ISDKN
+431 K
-436 ADEEAISSDKIK
+436 
-448 QFMDSAFKNVSKSE
+448 
-462 VSNVNP
+462 
-468 EKFDENG
+468 
-475 GIRFKHHYTPMTDA
+475 
-489 EIAESRNKINSL
+489 
-501 EDFVPEKNDEAIANL
+501 
-516 FTSLGDSSTESD
+516 
-528 DRSMPVIVESRV
+528 
-540 DEAGDENGITD
+540 GDEMKC
-551 YTFEDSSSVEVE
+551 F
-563 PEKED
+563 
-568 SDAAVIDVSETR
+568 
-580 QSKISEFN
+580 
-588 KLKDKILEL
+588 
-597 REKSSAVSKDKIDA
+597 
-611 QTSAREIALKAEEAK
+611 
-626 KKAEQSDAD
+626 
-635 LQNKVEQMRRYCEGL
+635 
-650 EQDCENTIRETS
+650 
-662 QIQDDIKNNSSII
+662 
-675 EMQED
+675 
-680 KYDENTRMIDE
+680 
-691 IDRLMGSEEISGPR
+691 
-705 KK
+705 

>member
-65 KRKIADKLMSKSLK
+65 KSKIADKLMSKSLK

-93 NVPSKFV
+93 NIPSKFV

-184 NEFSNL
+184 NEFNNL

-213 LSDVGNNSIN
+213 LSDVDNNSIN

-228 EEGNNNNN
+228 EENNN

-251 EEGNITVSEATD
+251 EEGN
-263 NPELN
+263 
-268 NSVVVPEEEGNIT
+268 
-281 VSEATDNPELNNSV
+281 
-295 VAPEKEGNITV
+295 
-306 SEATDNPELN
+306 
-316 NSVVAPEEEGNKTVS
+316 KTVS
-331 EATDNPELNNSV
+331 EAIDNPELNNSV

-379 SDDVKDDGATFVSP
+379 ADDVKDDGATFVSP

-400 GNNDI
+400 GNNDV
-405 ADQADSSESIED
+405 AEQVDTSESIDDSLNEDISTVGPEDIKSDENVEFVED
-417 SLSED
+417 S
-422 VSTVVSEDT
+422 
-431 ISDKN
+431 KG
-436 ADEEAISSDKIK
+436 DEINSDKIK
-448 QFMDSAFKNVSKSE
+448 EFMDSAFRNVSKSE
-462 VSNVNP
+462 ASAINP

-475 GIRFKHHYTPMTDA
+475 GIRFKYHYTPMTDD
-489 EIAESRNKINSL
+489 EIAESREKINSL

>member
-184 NEFSNL
+184 NEFNNL

-213 LSDVGNNSIN
+213 LSDVDNNSIN

-228 EEGNNNNN
+228 EENNN

-251 EEGNITVSEATD
+251 EEGN
-263 NPELN
+263 
-268 NSVVVPEEEGNIT
+268 
-281 VSEATDNPELNNSV
+281 
-295 VAPEKEGNITV
+295 KTV

-331 EATDNPELNNSV
+331 EAIDNPELNNSV

-379 SDDVKDDGATFVSP
+379 ADDVKDDGATFVSP

-400 GNNDI
+400 GNNDV
-405 ADQADSSESIED
+405 AEQVDTSESIDDSLNEDISTVGPEDIKSDENVEFVED
-417 SLSED
+417 S
-422 VSTVVSEDT
+422 
-431 ISDKN
+431 KG
-436 ADEEAISSDKIK
+436 DEINSDKIK
-448 QFMDSAFKNVSKSE
+448 EFMDSAFRNVSKSE
-462 VSNVNP
+462 ASAINP

-475 GIRFKHHYTPMTDA
+475 GIRFKYHYTPMTDD
-489 EIAESRNKINSL
+489 EIAESREKINSL

-516 FTSLGDSSTESD
+516 FTSLGDSTTESD
-528 DRSMPVIVESRV
+528 DRSMPVIVESRSDDV
-540 DEAGDENGITD
+540 ETEKDIAD
-551 YTFEDSSSVEVE
+551 YTFEDTSSVEVE

>member
-93 NVPSKFV
+93 NIPSKFV

-236 NNLVSALKDIGVVPE
+236 LVSALKDIGVVPE
-251 EEGNITVSEATD
+251 EEGNR
-263 NPELN
+263 
-268 NSVVVPEEEGNIT
+268 
-281 VSEATDNPELNNSV
+281 
-295 VAPEKEGNITV
+295 
-306 SEATDNPELN
+306 
-316 NSVVAPEEEGNKTVS
+316 TVS

-379 SDDVKDDGATFVSP
+379 ADDVKDDGATFVSP

-400 GNNDI
+400 GNNDV
-405 ADQADSSESIED
+405 AEQVDTSESIDDSLNEDISTVGPEDIKSDENVEFVED
-417 SLSED
+417 S
-422 VSTVVSEDT
+422 
-431 ISDKN
+431 KG
-436 ADEEAISSDKIK
+436 DEINSDKIK
-448 QFMDSAFKNVSKSE
+448 EFMDSAFRNVSKSE
-462 VSNVNP
+462 ASAINP

-475 GIRFKHHYTPMTDA
+475 GIRFKYHYTPMTDA

-501 EDFVPEKNDEAIANL
+501 VDFVPKKQSNEAIADIFATLAGNAN
-516 FTSLGDSSTESD
+516 GQ
-528 DRSMPVIVESRV
+528 RSMPVIVESRSDDV
-540 DEAGDENGITD
+540 ETEKDIAD
-551 YTFEDSSSVEVE
+551 YTFEDTSSVEVE

-568 SDAAVIDVSETR
+568 SDAAVIDISETR

-626 KKAEQSDAD
+626 KKAEKSDAD